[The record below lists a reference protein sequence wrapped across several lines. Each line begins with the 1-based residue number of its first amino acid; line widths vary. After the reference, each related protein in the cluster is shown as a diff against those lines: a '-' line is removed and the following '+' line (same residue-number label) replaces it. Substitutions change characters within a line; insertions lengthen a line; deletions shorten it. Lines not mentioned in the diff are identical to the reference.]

1 MVADVARTRRVSA
14 ALTPALS
21 ASYLDITEE
30 RYRSSVLGIKES
42 AAALGA
48 VAGPLIV
55 AFVSPFTTPGN
66 IFVTSGIVALGAMV
80 LSLFALRGVRPPER
94 VEVR

>member
-55 AFVSPFTTPGN
+55 AFFSPFTTPGN